1 PFLNALPDGAKPGPL
16 RPDRV
21 SPLSMPAQVDPQH
34 MTSLRDPFRLPGAIH
49 KQVPQVGTSA
59 PPAEPQFP
67 DFRLAGIVESPT
79 GRTAIINKR
88 MVKEGERLEGI
99 LVETIRTP
107 AVVLRSPL
115 GIKRL

>member
-1 PFLNALPDGAKPGPL
+1 M
-16 RPDRV
+16 V
-21 SPLSMPAQVDPQH
+21 SGQKAFQGDTQMSTLA
-34 MTSLRDPFRLPGAIH
+34 AIL
-49 KQVPQVGTSA
+49 KQVPQVVASA
-59 PPAEPQFP
+59 ASAEAEFP

-88 MVKEGERLEGI
+88 MVKEGERMEGI

-115 GIKRL
+115 GIKRLTLPDFGGTTPLP